1 MVGEGSIKII
11 DLEKDRGAIDVERSE
26 VVLFVWVVGF
36 AEIIEDR
43 DGLDDPVQGFLTEG
57 GDAWGNDNAAADEVL
72 A

>member
-11 DLEKDRGAIDVERSE
+11 DLEKDSFPLDLERSK

-36 AEIIEDR
+36 AEIIKDR
-43 DGLDDPVQGFLTEG
+43 DGLDDPVQGFLTES
-57 GDAWGNDNAAADEVL
+57 GDAWGDDGAAAEEVL